1 MKKLRANTPPSN
13 NRLRATVLLVVA
25 ISISLTLLHA
35 VGFLRPIEIVADQ
48 VFLPVRRAISGVGT
62 GISNQFATLASLG
75 SLGSKNAQLEDEVRD
90 LKRQLT
96 AMREVSREN
105 ELLRGQLGFNSRQTL
120 QLVPA
125 RVAGYAPDNVRE
137 FLTIDVGRSSGVEVG
152 MAVVSNGALVGM
164 IDNVSDY
171 SSRVFLASDVD
182 FRIRAL
188 GQDNRAN
195 GIVSGQIGTG
205 YSMDKIIQGET
216 IKKGES
222 VVTAGSGLV
231 PKGLLIGTV
240 ESIDSSDNAVF
251 QLANLR
257 PAINLNKL
265 ELVFVVKGQK

>member
-1 MKKLRANTPPSN
+1 
-13 NRLRATVLLVVA
+13 
-25 ISISLTLLHA
+25 
-35 VGFLRPIEIVADQ
+35 
-48 VFLPVRRAISGVGT
+48 
-62 GISNQFATLASLG
+62 
-75 SLGSKNAQLEDEVRD
+75 
-90 LKRQLT
+90 
-96 AMREVSREN
+96 
-105 ELLRGQLGFNSRQTL
+105 
-120 QLVPA
+120 
-125 RVAGYAPDNVRE
+125 
-137 FLTIDVGRSSGVEVG
+137 

>member
-13 NRLRATVLLVVA
+13 SRLRTTVLLVVA
-25 ISISLTLLHA
+25 ISIALTLLHTI
-35 VGFLRPIEIVADQ
+35 GFLRPIEIVADQ
-48 VFLPVRRAISGVGT
+48 VFLPVRRVVSRVGA
-62 GISNQFATLASLG
+62 GISNQFGTLASLG
-75 SLGSKNAQLEDEVRD
+75 SLGSRNAQLEDEVKD

-152 MAVVSNGALVGM
+152 MAVVSNGALVGI
-164 IDNVSDY
+164 IDSVSDF